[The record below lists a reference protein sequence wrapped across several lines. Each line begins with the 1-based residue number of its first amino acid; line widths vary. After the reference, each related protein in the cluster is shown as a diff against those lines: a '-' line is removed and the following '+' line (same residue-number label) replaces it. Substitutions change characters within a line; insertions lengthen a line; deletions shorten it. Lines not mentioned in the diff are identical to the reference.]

1 MVEDGG
7 GVGGGG
13 DDGDGAGGECRAD
26 GEGGAGG
33 EGGKNGRGV
42 VGGCGSLSSL
52 LTLSPSSC
60 VKEAQVLG
68 FHSTL
73 VTFCRVLG
81 GGKADTAGICISK
94 AMNRPLTAL

>member
-13 DDGDGAGGECRAD
+13 DDGDGACGEGQAD

-33 EGGKNGRGV
+33 EGGENGGGM

-52 LTLSPSSC
+52 LTSSPSSC
-60 VKEAQVLG
+60 AKEAQVLA

-73 VTFCRVLG
+73 VTFRRVVG

-94 AMNRPLTAL
+94 AMNRTLTAL